1 MTMALQG
8 WHPGE
13 VKLQYKLGY
22 ADAARDK
29 WQHVENA
36 MREQHRI
43 FHTSNLPFI
52 PITTLDD
59 HGRPWGSIAAGASG
73 KIGFVKSPD
82 SNTLITDVRLWD
94 GEPLL
99 DTMSTWL
106 DLQKRGVTIP
116 ERFLTAGIGIEFS
129 TRRRNKFA
137 GFIKNVKQHKGR
149 NYELSIQVTEALG

>member
-1 MTMALQG
+1 MTTALQG

-36 MREQHRI
+36 MRDQHRI
-43 FHTSNLPFI
+43 FHSSNLPFI

-73 KIGFVKSPD
+73 KIGFVQSPD
-82 SNTLITDVRLWD
+82 SNTLIMDVRLWD

-99 DTMSTWL
+99 NTMSTWL
-106 DLQKRGVTIP
+106 DLQRGGMTAP

-137 GFIKNVKQHKGR
+137 GFIKYAKQRKGWD
-149 NYELSIQVTEALG
+149 YELAIQVTEALG